1 MRIDELSK
9 LPRSQLPRMYR
20 VVEVDLDVLRNCI
33 GEGGGVIF
41 DCDTVVKRRVRRVLN
56 EKGGWR
62 WAMVEVP
69 GQREWDY
76 CLSIDK
82 EYLHELNYELG
93 LLN

>member
-1 MRIDELSK
+1 MRIDELPK
-9 LPRSQLPRMYR
+9 LPRMYR
-20 VVEVDLDVLRNCI
+20 VIEIDLDVLRNRYV
-33 GEGGGVIF
+33 GGGVIF
-41 DCDTVVKRRVRRVLN
+41 DCDTVVKRNVRRVLN

-62 WAMVEVP
+62 WSMVEVP

-82 EYLHELNYELG
+82 ECLHELNYELG